1 MKVNMKQISEITG
14 FSQAT
19 ISNALNKKRGVNAD
33 TAARILSVAREL
45 GYLEE
50 ESVQRVKFVTFLK
63 EGLIADAPYFP
74 PIIAAAE
81 KECRSQGM
89 EMVLHNINKRSAV
102 YEEEIEQ
109 LREDKSSAVIL
120 LGTEMTAEDMDVI
133 RAITTPLVVIDYWNK
148 DEDFDAVLINNTDSV
163 QRATEYLLKMGHR
176 KIGYVRSKFRYVPFQ
191 ERELGLRRAL
201 AEAGLTLPDE
211 MIFDADLSLD
221 SHFEDELAE
230 YIHSLHEFPT
240 AFFVDDDTIALA
252 AMKVILACG
261 LRIPEDI
268 SLVGF
273 DDILTAAYMNP
284 ALTTVGVPK
293 QEIGR
298 AAAQRLFDIIRNGS
312 DVKYKIHICTS
323 LVERESVLKLN

>member
-1 MKVNMKQISEITG
+1 MKVNMKQISELTG

-45 GYLEE
+45 GYLEK
-50 ESVQRVKFVTFLK
+50 ESVQKVKFITFFK
-63 EGLIADAPYFP
+63 EGVIADAPFFP

-81 KECRSQGM
+81 KECRIQGM
-89 EMVLHNINKRSAV
+89 EMILLNIDKRSAD
-102 YEEEIEQ
+102 YEEVIDQ

-120 LGTEMTAEDMDVI
+120 LGTEMTAEDIDVI

-148 DEDFDAVLINNTDSV
+148 AEDFDAVLINNTDSA
-163 QRATEYLLKMGHR
+163 QMAAEYLLKMGHR
-176 KIGYVRSKFRYVPFQ
+176 KIGYLRSKFRYVPFQ
-191 ERELGLRRAL
+191 ERELGFRRAL
-201 AEAGLTLPDE
+201 AEAELTLPDG
-211 MIFDADLSLD
+211 MIFDADLGPD
-221 SHFEDELAE
+221 SHFEDELRE
-230 YIHSLHEFPT
+230 YIRTLHEFPM
-240 AFFVDDDTIALA
+240 AFFADDDTIALA
-252 AMKVILACG
+252 AMKVILDCG

-268 SLVGF
+268 SLLGF

-284 ALTTVGVPK
+284 SLTTVSVPK

-298 AAAQRLFDIIRNGS
+298 AATQRLFDIIRNGS
-312 DVKYKIHICTS
+312 EVKYKIHICTS